1 MGVNDWF
8 PIRKA
13 AVLGAGVMGA
23 QIAAHLANAGIE
35 ALLFE
40 LPADENPNANV
51 LRAIDNLKKLSP
63 APLSAIKRR
72 EQIHPCN
79 YAQHLELLSNCD
91 FVIEAIGERL
101 DWKEDLYRKVGP
113 HIGENAL
120 IASNTSGLSIN
131 QLLET
136 LPESLRRRFCG
147 VHFFNP
153 PRYMHLVELIP
164 GKETD
169 ERVLT
174 NLERFLTTDLGKGV
188 IRAKDTP
195 NFIANRI
202 GVFSML
208 ATMHRANEFGIAPD
222 VVDAL
227 TGPTIGRPKSATF
240 RTADL
245 VGLDTFAHVV
255 DTMTQHL
262 PDDPWHKYYQ
272 TPTWVVEL
280 IDSGALGQKTRQ
292 GVYKKEGKTI
302 QVIDPVSGD
311 YHPANPEL
319 HPNVLGI
326 LKMRDPAE
334 KFAALQRSN
343 HPQSQFLWAYLRD
356 LFHYCAVHL
365 GTIADNARD
374 LDLAMRWGYGW
385 KEGPL
390 ETWQSAGWPQIERTI
405 SEDIAAGKAMTDTP
419 LPSWVT
425 KANVTGVYGSD
436 GAYAPSD
443 ESFRPRSKLAVYSRQ
458 LFPDRVLG
466 ESFDRGETVFETD
479 AVRLWHMGDDIAIL
493 SFKTKM
499 HVISQD
505 VLDGVQQAIQ
515 TTENDFDALVIW
527 HDAEPFSA
535 GADLSPLSSVFQS
548 GDYSVLDT
556 AVEKFQATSLAL
568 RYSMV
573 PSVAAVRGL
582 VLGGGCELLMHCDRV
597 VAALETYV
605 GLVEAGVGLLPAGG
619 GCKEF
624 ALRATRDAKGGDS
637 FPFLQTYFKTIAMAE
652 VAKSAEHA
660 RELGYLEPADVIV
673 LNPYELLYVAKAQ
686 ARALAESGYRPPS
699 KARNIPAAGASGI
712 ATLRV
717 LAVNMREGGF
727 ISDHDLEIAN
737 RIAHV
742 LCGGD
747 VAPGTPLDEDWFLRL
762 EHNAFVELSK
772 TEKTQARIA
781 HTLKTGKPLRN

>member
-1 MGVNDWF
+1 MGAIDSF

-23 QIAAHLANAGIE
+23 QIAAHLANARIDT
-35 ALLFE
+35 LLFE
-40 LPADENPNANV
+40 LPADEHPNANV
-51 LRAIDNLKKLSP
+51 LRAIDNLKKISP
-63 APLSAIKRR
+63 APLAAIEHR
-72 EQIHPCN
+72 QHLHPCN
-79 YAQHLELLSNCD
+79 YAEHLELLSKCD
-91 FVIEAIGERL
+91 FIIEAIGERL
-101 DWKEDLYRKVGP
+101 DWKEDLYGKVGG
-113 HIGENAL
+113 HIGENAVL
-120 IASNTSGLSIN
+120 ASNTSGLSIN
-131 QLLET
+131 QLSKT

-169 ERVLT
+169 ERVLGD
-174 NLERFLTTDLGKGV
+174 LERFLTTDLGKGV

-195 NFIANRI
+195 NFIANRV

-208 ATMHRANEFGIAPD
+208 ATMHHAKAFGIAPD

-255 DTMTQHL
+255 DTMTRQL
-262 PDDPWHKYYQ
+262 PDDPWHTYFQ
-272 TPTWVVEL
+272 TPGWVTGL
-280 IDSGALGQKTRQ
+280 IEQGALGQKTRQ

-302 QVIDPVSGD
+302 QVIDPASGD
-311 YHPANPEL
+311 YHPANPEV
-319 HPNVLGI
+319 HPEVLGI

-334 KFAALQRSN
+334 KFAALQKSD
-343 HPQSQFLWAYLRD
+343 HPEAQFLWAYMRD

-365 GTIADNARD
+365 ATIADNARD

-385 KEGPL
+385 KQGPL
-390 ETWQSAGWPQIERTI
+390 ETWQSAGWLQVERAI
-405 SEDIAAGKAMTDTP
+405 AEDVDAGKAMSETP
-419 LPSWVT
+419 LPEWVT
-425 KANVTGVYGSD
+425 KANDTGVYGSD

-443 ESFRPRSKLAVYSRQ
+443 DNFRPRSKLPVYQRQ

-466 ESFDRGETVFETD
+466 ESLDSGETVFETD
-479 AVRLWHMGDDIAIL
+479 AVRMWHMGDDVAIL

-499 HVISQD
+499 HVITQD
-505 VLDGVQQAIQ
+505 VLDGVQQAI
-515 TTENDFDALVIW
+515 EAAEADFDALVIW
-527 HDAEPFSA
+527 HDEEPFSA
-535 GADLSPLSSVFQS
+535 GADLSQVEPVFQS
-548 GDYSVLDT
+548 GDYSVLDA
-556 AVEKFQATSLAL
+556 AVEKFQRTSLAL

-573 PSVAAVRGL
+573 PTVAAVRGL

-597 VAALETYV
+597 VAGLESYV

-624 ALRATRDAKGGDS
+624 ARRAARDAKGGDP

-660 RELGYLEPADVIV
+660 RELGYLQPADVIV
-673 LNPYELLYVAKAQ
+673 FNPYELLYVAKAQ
-686 ARALAESGYRPPS
+686 ARAIAESGYRPPS
-699 KARNIPAAGASGI
+699 KARSIPAAGASAI

-717 LAVNMREGGF
+717 LAVNMYEGGF

-762 EHNAFVELSK
+762 EHNAFVELCK
-772 TEKTQARIA
+772 TEKTQERIA